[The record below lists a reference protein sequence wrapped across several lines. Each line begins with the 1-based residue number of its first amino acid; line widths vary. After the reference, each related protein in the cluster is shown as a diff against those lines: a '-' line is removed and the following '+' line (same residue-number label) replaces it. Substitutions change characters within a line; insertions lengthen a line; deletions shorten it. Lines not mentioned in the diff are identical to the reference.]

1 MRSVKIAV
9 IVLIL
14 LIVEA
19 VGFIW
24 WINRKYSHTDAL
36 VSNDTQ
42 KKKSHKIKKF
52 QKKYIKD

>member
-24 WINRKYSHTDAL
+24 WMNRKYSHTDAL
-36 VSNDTQ
+36 VSNDT
-42 KKKSHKIKKF
+42 
-52 QKKYIKD
+52 